1 MFLTY
6 ADYLATTLRN
16 DERLASGLRN
26 EAIARELQCTDARAE
41 QTTFDRGQHRRPFTF
56 RRVHGSRSW
65 PSPAGRQ
72 ADEQRRAFR
81 IPRANCRPG

>member
-26 EAIARELQCTDARAE
+26 EAIARELKSTDARDE
-41 QTTFDRGQHRRPFTF
+41 QVNSDRGPHSRSFTF
-56 RRVHGSRSW
+56 RRVHGSR
-65 PSPAGRQ
+65 
-72 ADEQRRAFR
+72 
-81 IPRANCRPG
+81 